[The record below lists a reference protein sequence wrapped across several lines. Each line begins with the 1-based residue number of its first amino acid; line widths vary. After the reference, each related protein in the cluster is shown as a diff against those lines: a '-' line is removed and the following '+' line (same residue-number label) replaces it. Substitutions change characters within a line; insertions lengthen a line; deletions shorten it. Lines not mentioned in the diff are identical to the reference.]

1 MAESLRVD
9 TSAVRG
15 AAGQARAAAEGAT
28 PGSAQ
33 VQPCARDFVSVG
45 ASTRFSA
52 QVALARTYTTMA
64 NAMAGQFGVLL
75 DSSAAAYDSQEAA
88 SAALLGRTGA
98 PGAATPAGMTVPAGV
113 PVPPGAPGVSAPAG
127 EVPEAPRDIARL
139 IETGRGGEGRRAWE
153 TVETSLGS
161 EAKQLDDTADQLS
174 VAINQAED
182 GWQSPSAQAATSR
195 MRELRTWYQGHAGYV
210 RDLAGQ
216 AQTHVQ
222 NFQQAT
228 TSIPS
233 YKDVVGAEREL
244 KNAVQANNLA
254 SGTRK
259 AAVVHA
265 QVKVGQLY
273 QASTTG
279 FGSYTVAEAVPKP
292 QLPDPPPGPPPDV
305 PDVMPAGGPGDAPV
319 GHPDPKASH
328 QSAPLD
334 PVQAGPGVGE
344 DFTSSGPTWPP
355 GAVDPA
361 SPADPLVDTV
371 PATAAAAVPQLVP
384 GIIGGVVGGVGGLL
398 GGLVG
403 AGQKALQGAQQAASP
418 MMSGA
423 GQHPNSGGSPQ
434 HGGEQSPR
442 SPEAT
447 PPNDMGTP
455 GDLGGIGGAD
465 TEPAGGSEPL
475 AAPAPVAAT
484 PAAAAPMTA
493 PTAPAAAETPAPAI
507 GAMGPMM
514 PLPMRGSAGEG
525 SGPDPKGLYRERKLM
540 SVAPPNSEPVKNRRE
555 GRRDKARGTEDRK
568 A

>member
-1 MAESLRVD
+1 MAESLRVA

-15 AAGQARAAAEGAT
+15 SAGQASAAAEGAP

-64 NAMAGQFGVLL
+64 NAVARQFGVLL
-75 DSSAAAYDSQEAA
+75 DASAAAYDSQEAA
-88 SAALLGRTGA
+88 SAALLGGTGA
-98 PGAATPAGMTVPAGV
+98 PAPVAAAGMTVPAGL
-113 PVPPGAPGVSAPAG
+113 PELPGAPSVSVPG

-139 IETGRGGEGRRAWE
+139 IESGRGGEGRRAWE
-153 TVETSLGS
+153 TVEASLRS
-161 EAKQLDDTADQLS
+161 EAKQLDDAADQLGA
-174 VAINQAED
+174 AINQAED
-182 GWQSPSAQAATSR
+182 GWHSPSAQAATSR
-195 MRELRTWYQGHAGYV
+195 MRELRTWYQGHADYV

-233 YKDVVGAEREL
+233 YQEVVGAEREL
-244 KNAVQANNLA
+244 KNAVEANNLA
-254 SGTRK
+254 RGTRK

-265 QVKVGQLY
+265 QVKVGKLY
-273 QASTTG
+273 QAATTG

-292 QLPDPPPGPPPDV
+292 QTPDPPPAPRPDV
-305 PDVMPAGGPGDAPV
+305 PDVMRVSGPGDGGA
-319 GHPDPKASH
+319 GQPDLKASH
-328 QSAPLD
+328 KSAPLD

-344 DFTSSGPTWPP
+344 DFNSSGPTWPP

-361 SPADPLVDTV
+361 SPADPVVDTV
-371 PATAAAAVPQLVP
+371 SDTAASAVPQLVP

-398 GGLVG
+398 GGLAG
-403 AGQKALQGAQQAASP
+403 AGQKALQGAEQAASP

-423 GQHPNSGGSPQ
+423 VQHPNSGGSPQ
-434 HGGEQSPR
+434 HGGEQSPQ
-442 SPEAT
+442 SAGPT
-447 PPNDMGTP
+447 PPSDMGTP
-455 GDLGGIGGAD
+455 GDLGGVGGAD

-475 AAPAPVAAT
+475 SAPAPVASA
-484 PAAAAPMTA
+484 PAAAAPITA

-514 PLPMRGSAGEG
+514 APPMRGSAGEG
-525 SGPDPKGLYRERKLM
+525 SGPDPKGLYKERKLM

-555 GRRDKARGTEDRK
+555 GRRDKAREDRK